1 MTKPY
6 FSPLSALTNPQ
17 RFIML
22 QFADRLLEMN
32 EKGEIDLESW
42 TLARLFVEVVKRGEH
57 E

>member
-6 FSPLSALTNPQ
+6 TNSQ